1 MSNPIAHLK
10 NVKDFLPFLLPVFT
24 YFFPGAP
31 NKKLIFVILY
41 LVFLHL
47 WSIHQMK
54 KKNEE
59 NEELNNQL
67 KQKNEAITIA
77 ENETKEV
84 KGNYE
89 KLYSSYS
96 AFVNVDFAKIVN
108 SIGYQYSE
116 FHTKHHGKSRL
127 KDDLAGLKAIAQD
140 VTNLALEKQ
149 EELKN
154 VDRPLSYR
162 SYSKWIWNRY

>member
-1 MSNPIAHLK
+1 MTHLK

-31 NKKLIFVILY
+31 NKKLIFVIIY
-41 LVFLHL
+41 LFSLQVWNVYQL
-47 WSIHQMK
+47 K
-54 KKNEE
+54 KKNDE
-59 NEELNNQL
+59 NKDLNNQL
-67 KQKNEAITIA
+67 NQTNESILTAK
-77 ENETKEV
+77 NETKEITL
-84 KGNYE
+84 NYE

-140 VTNLALEKQ
+140 VSNLALEKQ

-154 VDRPLSYR
+154 VDRTLSYR
-162 SYSKWIWNRY
+162 SYSK

>member
-1 MSNPIAHLK
+1 MSSPTTHLK
-10 NVKDFLPFLLPVFT
+10 NIKDFLPFLLPALT

-31 NKKLIFVILY
+31 NKKLIFVIIY
-41 LVFLHL
+41 LVLLYL
-47 WSIHQMK
+47 WSIYQLK

-59 NEELNNQL
+59 NEDLNNQL
-67 KQKNEAITIA
+67 KQTNEAITA
-77 ENETKEV
+77 AKNETKEMT
-84 KGNYE
+84 GNYE

-96 AFVNVDFAKIVN
+96 TFVNVDFAKIVT
-108 SIGYQYSE
+108 SIGSQYSE

-140 VTNLALEKQ
+140 VSHLALEKQ

-154 VDRPLSYR
+154 VDRTLSYR
-162 SYSKWIWNRY
+162 SHSK

>member
-1 MSNPIAHLK
+1 MSNLTTHLK
-10 NVKDFLPFLLPVFT
+10 NVKDFLPFLLPAFT

-31 NKKLIFVILY
+31 NKKLIFVIIY
-41 LVFLHL
+41 LVCLYL
-47 WSIHQMK
+47 WSIYQLK
-54 KKNEE
+54 KKNDE
-59 NEELNNQL
+59 NEDLNNQL
-67 KQKNEAITIA
+67 KQTNEAMVTA
-77 ENETKEV
+77 KNETKEIT
-84 KGNYE
+84 GSYE

-96 AFVNVDFAKIVN
+96 AFVNVDFAKIVT

-140 VTNLALEKQ
+140 VSNLALEKQ

-154 VDRPLSYR
+154 VDRTLSYR
-162 SYSKWIWNRY
+162 SYSK

>member
-1 MSNPIAHLK
+1 MSSFITHLK

-31 NKKLIFVILY
+31 NKKLIFVIIY
-41 LVFLHL
+41 LFSLQVWNVYQL
-47 WSIHQMK
+47 K
-54 KKNEE
+54 KKNDE
-59 NEELNNQL
+59 NKDLNNQL
-67 KQKNEAITIA
+67 NQTNESILTAK
-77 ENETKEV
+77 NETKEITL
-84 KGNYE
+84 NYE

-140 VTNLALEKQ
+140 VSNLALEKQ

-154 VDRPLSYR
+154 VDRTLSYR
-162 SYSKWIWNRY
+162 SYSK